1 MRYLI
6 IFALVYFAFRTV
18 RNLLSN
24 VRIVSRD
31 SVEIKDQEI
40 ESSPRIKVDESDIE
54 DADFKDVE

>member
-54 DADFKDVE
+54 DADFTDVE